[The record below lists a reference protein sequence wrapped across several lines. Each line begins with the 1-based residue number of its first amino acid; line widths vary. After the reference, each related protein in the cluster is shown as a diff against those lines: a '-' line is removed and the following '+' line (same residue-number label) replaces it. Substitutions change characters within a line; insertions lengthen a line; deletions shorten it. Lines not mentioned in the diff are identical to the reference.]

1 MKNVNTLSFYIKTR
15 TKDTVIFLKVIFITF
30 SCLFVG
36 RLYLRKKAIP
46 SDGIGFMFTAADG
59 EKFVKEKYGIL
70 PLSDISESLRKNISL
85 GVDRVLEKGA
95 DERLWPENLSY
106 EVLIKSYDL
115 MYRFLEICHRH
126 PELYADDVFDGV
138 RRSSL
143 GPETRMSN
151 GLFLKQ
157 IEQFLVYMTAKVQFN
172 KYLPEGMDA
181 RKLTMVAPYLAY
193 SWQLPFLQAY
203 ENMREEII
211 LEVGPDLLEI
221 RTKRGLNALM
231 RLKYEE
237 IVKAR
242 SLLHEKFGDVLRMN
256 PVGIRNLLECSP
268 EKYKELSDILHDKIY
283 AFLCRDSE
291 LFDDVL
297 KTPREILELFGEDL
311 LNVSSRTF
319 RRLLRLPKDRAVLF
333 MTKLVDLYPQVT
345 KKFASSEF
353 VNFTF
358 RRAIERLLDVEGDSA
373 YFQEVVR
380 LKTKAMKEVIPSEK
394 NP

>member
-1 MKNVNTLSFYIKTR
+1 
-15 TKDTVIFLKVIFITF
+15 
-30 SCLFVG
+30 
-36 RLYLRKKAIP
+36 
-46 SDGIGFMFTAADG
+46 MFTAADG

-70 PLSDISESLRKNISL
+70 PLSEISETLGKNIAW
-85 GVDRVLEKGA
+85 GVDRTLEKGVA
-95 DERLWPENLSY
+95 KRLWPENLSY
-106 EVLIKSYDL
+106 DSLVKSNDL
-115 MYRFLEICHRH
+115 MYRFLEISHRH
-126 PELYADDVFDGV
+126 PELFSDDVFDKSV
-138 RRSSL
+138 SAPI

-151 GLFLKQ
+151 GLFFKQ
-157 IEQFLVYMTAKVQFN
+157 IEQYLVYTTAKIQFN

-181 RKLTMVAPYLAY
+181 RKLTMIAPYLAY

-256 PVGIRNLLECSP
+256 PVGIRNLLECST
-268 EKYKELSDILHDKIY
+268 EKYQELSLILHEKIY

-319 RRLLRLPKDRAVLF
+319 RRLLRLPKDRAILF
-333 MTKLVDLYPQVT
+333 MKKLVELYPQVT
-345 KKFASSEF
+345 KKFASSDF

-380 LKTKAMKEVIPSEK
+380 LKTKAMKEVIPLEK
-394 NP
+394 AD

>member
-1 MKNVNTLSFYIKTR
+1 
-15 TKDTVIFLKVIFITF
+15 
-30 SCLFVG
+30 
-36 RLYLRKKAIP
+36 
-46 SDGIGFMFTAADG
+46 MFTAADG

-70 PLSDISESLRKNISL
+70 PLSEISETLSKNIAW
-85 GVDRVLEKGA
+85 GVDRTLEKGVA
-95 DERLWPENLSY
+95 KRLWPENLSY
-106 EVLIKSYDL
+106 DALVKSNDL

-126 PELYADDVFDGV
+126 PELFFDDVFDKSD
-138 RRSSL
+138 SSRIA
-143 GPETRMSN
+143 PETRMSN
-151 GLFLKQ
+151 GLFFKQ
-157 IEQFLVYMTAKVQFN
+157 IEQYLVYTTAKIQFN

-181 RKLTMVAPYLAY
+181 RKLTMIAPYLAY

-256 PVGIRNLLECSP
+256 PVGIRNLLECST
-268 EKYKELSDILHDKIY
+268 EKYQELSSILHEKIY

-345 KKFASSEF
+345 KKFASSDF

-358 RRAIERLLDVEGDSA
+358 KRAIERLLDVEGDSA

-394 NP
+394 AD